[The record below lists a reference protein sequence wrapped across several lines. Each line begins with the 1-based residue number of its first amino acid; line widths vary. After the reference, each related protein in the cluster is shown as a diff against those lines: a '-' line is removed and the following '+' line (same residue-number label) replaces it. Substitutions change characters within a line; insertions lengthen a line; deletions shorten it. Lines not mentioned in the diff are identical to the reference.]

1 MARCGLRL
9 GHPAQ
14 LRSGRTFDSVELK
27 TDQRT
32 PDAGRLAIVRCDF
45 HAKSLAMLESAVGA
59 VGYVIRKLN
68 QVRESGDTSQSR
80 FEAIEIIEAVILALV
95 AVATAWSGYQAA
107 QWAGKRAE
115 NYAEA
120 SRLRVTAE
128 GLATLAGQERI
139 YDSDTF
145 NSWLAAKLDGKQKAA
160 EFFERRFRDEYRPA
174 FTAWSRTD
182 PFNNAQAPPGPI
194 FMPEYHNAKHEQF
207 LGLNK
212 KAAEVADQGTKS
224 GETGDQYV
232 RITVLLAT
240 VLLITAIGQRFYF
253 KTVRV
258 VFMILACALLC
269 LPLLQLLM
277 LPRI

>member
-1 MARCGLRL
+1 
-9 GHPAQ
+9 
-14 LRSGRTFDSVELK
+14 
-27 TDQRT
+27 
-32 PDAGRLAIVRCDF
+32 
-45 HAKSLAMLESAVGA
+45 MLESVGPL
-59 VGYVIRKLN
+59 GYVIRKLN
-68 QVRESGDTSQSR
+68 QVRENVSSSQSR
-80 FEAIEIIEAVILALV
+80 FEAIEIIEAFILALV

-107 QWAGKRAE
+107 EWAGKRAQE
-115 NYAEA
+115 YSKAD
-120 SRLRVTAE
+120 RLRVTAE

-145 NSWLAAKLDGKQKAA
+145 NSWLTAKLDGKKEAA

-174 FTAWSRTD
+174 FAAWMSTD

-212 KAAEVADQGTKS
+212 QAAEIAERGTKS

-240 VLLITAIGQRFYF
+240 VLLITAIGQRFRF
-253 KTVRV
+253 RSVRV
-258 VFMILACALLC
+258 VFMILACLLLC
-269 LPLLQLLM
+269 LPLWQLLV

>member
-1 MARCGLRL
+1 
-9 GHPAQ
+9 
-14 LRSGRTFDSVELK
+14 
-27 TDQRT
+27 
-32 PDAGRLAIVRCDF
+32 
-45 HAKSLAMLESAVGA
+45 MLESVGP

-68 QVRESGDTSQSR
+68 QVRENVTSSQSH

-107 QWAGKRAE
+107 QWAGRRAE
-115 NYAEA
+115 QYNEA
-120 SRLRVTAE
+120 NRLRVSAE

-145 NSWLAAKLDGKQKAA
+145 NSWLAAKLDSKKEAA
-160 EFFERRFRDEYRPA
+160 EFFERRFRGEYRTA
-174 FTAWSRTD
+174 FAAWMSTD
-182 PFNNAQAPPGPI
+182 PFNNTQAPPGPI

-212 KAAEVADQGTKS
+212 QAADIADDGVKS
-224 GETGDQYV
+224 GETGDKYV

-240 VLLITAIGQRFYF
+240 VLLITAIGQRFRF
-253 KTVRV
+253 KTVRIA
-258 VFMILACALLC
+258 FMILAFLLLC
-269 LPLLQLLM
+269 LPLWQLLV

>member
-1 MARCGLRL
+1 
-9 GHPAQ
+9 
-14 LRSGRTFDSVELK
+14 
-27 TDQRT
+27 
-32 PDAGRLAIVRCDF
+32 
-45 HAKSLAMLESAVGA
+45 MLESVGPL
-59 VGYVIRKLN
+59 GYVIRKLN
-68 QVRESGDTSQSR
+68 QVRENGHTSERR

-107 QWAGKRAE
+107 QWAGMRAQ

-120 SRLRVTAE
+120 SRLRVNAE
-128 GLATLAGQERI
+128 GLATVAGQERI
-139 YDSDTF
+139 YDTDTF
-145 NSWLAAKLDGKQKAA
+145 NSWLAAKLDGKAEAA

-174 FTAWSRTD
+174 FTAWLGTD

-194 FMPEYHNAKHEQF
+194 FMPEYHDAKHEQF

-240 VLLITAIGQRFYF
+240 VLLITAIGQRFHF

-258 VFMILACALLC
+258 VFMILACLLLC

>member
-1 MARCGLRL
+1 
-9 GHPAQ
+9 
-14 LRSGRTFDSVELK
+14 
-27 TDQRT
+27 
-32 PDAGRLAIVRCDF
+32 
-45 HAKSLAMLESAVGA
+45 MLQSAVGA

-68 QVRESGDTSQSR
+68 QVRENLSPSQSR
-80 FEAIEIIEAVILALV
+80 FEAIEIIEALILALV

-107 QWAGKRAE
+107 QWAGKRAQQ
-115 NYAEA
+115 YAEA

-145 NSWLAAKLDGKQKAA
+145 NSWVAAKLDGKEKAA
-160 EFFERRFRDEYRPA
+160 EFFERRFSDEYRPA
-174 FTAWSRTD
+174 FTAWLRTD

-194 FMPEYHNAKHEQF
+194 FMPDYHNAKHEQF
-207 LGLNK
+207 LGLSK
-212 KAAEVADQGTKS
+212 QAAEVADLGTKS
-224 GETGDQYV
+224 GENGDEYV

-240 VLLITAIGQRFYF
+240 VLLITAIGQRFRF
-253 KTVRV
+253 KTVRL
-258 VFMILACALLC
+258 VFMVLACLLLC

>member
-1 MARCGLRL
+1 
-9 GHPAQ
+9 
-14 LRSGRTFDSVELK
+14 
-27 TDQRT
+27 
-32 PDAGRLAIVRCDF
+32 
-45 HAKSLAMLESAVGA
+45 MLESVGP

-68 QVRESGDTSQSR
+68 QVRENGHTSERR
-80 FEAIEIIEAVILALV
+80 FEAIEIIEALILALV

-107 QWAGKRAE
+107 SWAGRRAE
-115 NYAEA
+115 QYAEA
-120 SRLRVTAE
+120 NRLRVTAE

-145 NSWLAAKLDGKQKAA
+145 NSWLAAKLDNKQQAA

-174 FTAWSRTD
+174 FAAWLSTD

-194 FMPEYHNAKHEQF
+194 FMPDYHNAKHEQF

-212 KAAEVADQGTKS
+212 QAAEIADRGTKS

-240 VLLITAIGQRFYF
+240 VLLITAIGQRFRF
-253 KTVRV
+253 KAARFA
-258 VFMILACALLC
+258 FMIFACILLC
-269 LPLLQLLM
+269 LPLWQLLM

>member
-1 MARCGLRL
+1 
-9 GHPAQ
+9 
-14 LRSGRTFDSVELK
+14 
-27 TDQRT
+27 
-32 PDAGRLAIVRCDF
+32 
-45 HAKSLAMLESAVGA
+45 MLESVGPL
-59 VGYVIRKLN
+59 GYVIRKLN

-80 FEAIEIIEAVILALV
+80 LEVIEIIEAMILALV

-107 QWAGKRAE
+107 RWAGNRARE
-115 NYAEA
+115 YAEA
-120 SRLRVTAE
+120 TRIRVTAE

-145 NSWLAAKLDGKQKAA
+145 NSWLAAKVDGKEKAA

-174 FTAWSRTD
+174 FTAWMTTD
-182 PFNNAQAPPGPI
+182 PFNNPQAPPGPI

-212 KAAEVADQGTKS
+212 KAAALADQGAKS
-224 GETGDQYV
+224 GETGDEYV

-240 VLLITAIGQRFYF
+240 VLLITAIGQRFRF
-253 KTVRV
+253 KSVRV
-258 VFMILACALLC
+258 VFMILASLLLC
-269 LPLLQLLM
+269 LPLARLLM

>member
-1 MARCGLRL
+1 
-9 GHPAQ
+9 
-14 LRSGRTFDSVELK
+14 
-27 TDQRT
+27 
-32 PDAGRLAIVRCDF
+32 
-45 HAKSLAMLESAVGA
+45 MLESAVGA

-68 QVRESGDTSQSR
+68 QVRENVPSSQSH

-107 QWAGKRAE
+107 KWAGTRAE
-115 NYAEA
+115 QYAEA

-128 GLATLAGQERI
+128 GLATVAGQERI

-145 NSWLAAKLDGKQKAA
+145 NSWLAAKLDGKAEAA

-174 FTAWSRTD
+174 FTAWLKAD
-182 PFNNAQAPPGPI
+182 PFNNVQAPPGPI
-194 FMPEYHNAKHEQF
+194 FMPDYHNAKHEQF

-212 KAAEVADQGTKS
+212 KAGEVADQGTKS

-240 VLLITAIGQRFYF
+240 VLLITAIGQRFHF

-258 VFMILACALLC
+258 VFMILACLLLC
-269 LPLLQLLM
+269 LPLLQLLR

>member
-1 MARCGLRL
+1 
-9 GHPAQ
+9 
-14 LRSGRTFDSVELK
+14 
-27 TDQRT
+27 
-32 PDAGRLAIVRCDF
+32 
-45 HAKSLAMLESAVGA
+45 MLESVGP

-68 QVRESGDTSQSR
+68 QMRENGHTPLPR
-80 FEAIEIIEAVILALV
+80 FEAIEIIEALILALV

-107 QWAGKRAE
+107 RWAGNRARE
-115 NYAEA
+115 YAEA
-120 SRLRVTAE
+120 TRIRVTAE

-145 NSWLAAKLDGKQKAA
+145 NSWLVAKVDGKEKAA
-160 EFFERRFRDEYRPA
+160 EFFERRFRNEYRPA
-174 FTAWSRTD
+174 FTAWMATD
-182 PFNNAQAPPGPI
+182 PFNNSQASPGPI

-207 LGLNK
+207 LSLNK
-212 KAAEVADQGTKS
+212 KAAELADQGAKS

-240 VLLITAIGQRFYF
+240 VLLITAIGQRFRF
-253 KTVRV
+253 KAVRV
-258 VFMILACALLC
+258 VFMILACLLLC

>member
-1 MARCGLRL
+1 
-9 GHPAQ
+9 
-14 LRSGRTFDSVELK
+14 
-27 TDQRT
+27 
-32 PDAGRLAIVRCDF
+32 
-45 HAKSLAMLESAVGA
+45 MLESVGA

-68 QVRESGDTSQSR
+68 QLRENVSSSQSR
-80 FEAIEIIEAVILALV
+80 FETIEIIEAAILALV

-107 QWAGKRAE
+107 RWAGMRAE
-115 NYAEA
+115 QYAQA

-139 YDSDTF
+139 FDSDTF
-145 NSWLAAKLDGKQKAA
+145 NSWLAAKLDGKVQAA

-174 FTAWSRTD
+174 FTAWLRTE

-194 FMPEYHNAKHEQF
+194 FMPQYHNAKHEQF

-212 KAAEVADQGTKS
+212 QAVEVADQGTKS

-240 VLLITAIGQRFYF
+240 VLLITAIGQRFHF
-253 KTVRV
+253 RAVRV
-258 VFMILACALLC
+258 VFMILAFLLLC
-269 LPLLQLLM
+269 LPLWQLFT

>member
-1 MARCGLRL
+1 
-9 GHPAQ
+9 
-14 LRSGRTFDSVELK
+14 
-27 TDQRT
+27 
-32 PDAGRLAIVRCDF
+32 
-45 HAKSLAMLESAVGA
+45 MLESVGPI
-59 VGYVIRKLN
+59 GYVIRKLN
-68 QVRESGDTSQSR
+68 QVRENGHTSERR

-115 NYAEA
+115 QYAKA
-120 SRLRVTAE
+120 NRLRVAAE

-145 NSWLAAKLDGKQKAA
+145 NSWLAAKLDGQEKAA

-174 FTAWSRTD
+174 FAAWMKTD

-207 LGLNK
+207 LGMSK
-212 KAAEVADQGTKS
+212 QATETADQGTKS
-224 GETGDQYV
+224 GEIGDQYV

-240 VLLITAIGQRFYF
+240 VLLITAIGQRFHF
-253 KTVRV
+253 RV
-258 VFMILACALLC
+258 VRILFMLLAWLLLC
-269 LPLLQLLM
+269 LPLWQLFT

>member
-1 MARCGLRL
+1 
-9 GHPAQ
+9 
-14 LRSGRTFDSVELK
+14 
-27 TDQRT
+27 
-32 PDAGRLAIVRCDF
+32 
-45 HAKSLAMLESAVGA
+45 MLESVGPE
-59 VGYVIRKLN
+59 GYVIRKLN
-68 QVRESGDTSQSR
+68 QVPDTVNTSQSR
-80 FEAIEIIEAVILALV
+80 WEVIEIIEALILALV

-107 QWAGKRAE
+107 EWAGRRAAD
-115 NYAEA
+115 YAKA

-145 NSWLAAKLDGKQKAA
+145 DSWIAATLDGKTEAA
-160 EFFERRFRDEYRPA
+160 QFFERRFRDEYRPA
-174 FTAWSRTD
+174 FAAWMKTD

-194 FMPEYHNAKHEQF
+194 FMPDYHNGKHEQF
-207 LGLNK
+207 LALTKQAG
-212 KAAEVADQGTKS
+212 EMADNGTKS

-240 VLLITAIGQRFYF
+240 VLLITAIGQRFRF

-258 VFMILACALLC
+258 VFMILACLLLC
-269 LPLLQLLM
+269 LPFWQLLR